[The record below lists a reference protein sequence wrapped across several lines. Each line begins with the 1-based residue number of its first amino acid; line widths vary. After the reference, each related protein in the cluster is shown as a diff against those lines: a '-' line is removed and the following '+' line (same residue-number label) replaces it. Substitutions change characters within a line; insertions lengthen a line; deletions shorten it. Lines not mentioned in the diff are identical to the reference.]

1 MAKVNVKK
9 LEEITSKAARYDL
22 IAYMVKDKA
31 YVSDYTLNAHIADD
45 ANVINLIAM
54 FDPDFK
60 AELDSMKKQA
70 AEAKKEREAREKAEE
85 EAKKAKEAEEEEA

>member
-9 LEEITSKAARYDL
+9 LEEIASKAARYDL

-45 ANVINLIAM
+45 VNVINFIAM

-60 AELDSMKKQA
+60 AELESMTEEARENKQ
-70 AEAKKEREAREKAEE
+70 KREKAEE
-85 EAKKAKEAEEEEA
+85 EAKKAVEAVGGF